1 VNAPE
6 LVVLPDSAA
15 AATRA
20 AELIT
25 DALRGAVADRGRAD
39 WATTGGSTPAGI
51 YQAMRAPGR
60 RDAIPWENVHTWW
73 GDDRFVPG
81 DHPLSNVR
89 TFDDILMDAGSWE
102 SVHSEAHRDNFRIP
116 VANLHPFRTGEA
128 LGVGQSA
135 ATCAAELAAEL
146 REAGLPEVDDWPIFD
161 LILLGLGS
169 DGHILSVFP
178 GSPAFDS
185 TRWALAIPAPT
196 HIEPHVERVTL
207 NPAVVRVARRVL
219 VVAHGA
225 EKADIIGRTFGPDPD
240 PDPVALPARLTL
252 REGSTWVLDEAAAA
266 QLQR

>member
-1 VNAPE
+1 MSAPE
-6 LVVLPDSAA
+6 ILVVPDAETAATSAA
-15 AATRA
+15 ETIA
-20 AELIT
+20 
-25 DALRGAVADRGRAD
+25 DALRSAVAERGRAD

-51 YQAMRAPGR
+51 YQAMLSPRL
-60 RDAIPWENVHTWW
+60 RDVIPWEVIHTWW

-89 TFDDILMDAGSWE
+89 PFDDILLEAGGWE
-102 SVHSEAHRDNFRIP
+102 SVHSDDHRNRVRIP
-116 VANLHPFRTGEA
+116 IANIHPFRTGEA
-128 LGVGQSA
+128 LGVGQEA

-146 REAGLPEVDDWPIFD
+146 REAGLPEVDGWPAFD

-178 GSPAFDS
+178 GSAAFDS

-207 NPAVVRVARRVL
+207 NPAVVRVARRIV

-225 EKADIIGRTFGPDPD
+225 GKAEVIGRIFGPDGD
-240 PDPVALPARLTL
+240 PNALPAKLAL
-252 REGSTWVLDEAAAA
+252 RDGSTWILDEAAAA
-266 QLQR
+266 HLRR

>member
-1 VNAPE
+1 MSAPE
-6 LVVLPDSAA
+6 IVVVPDAA
-15 AATRA
+15 AAARRA
-20 AELIT
+20 ADLIA

-51 YQAMRAPGR
+51 YQAMRAPEQ
-60 RDAIPWENVHTWW
+60 RDAIPWEHVHTWW

-102 SVHSEAHRDNFRIP
+102 SVHSEAHRDNVRIP
-116 VANLHPFRTGEA
+116 VGNLHPFRTGEA

-146 REAGLPEVDDWPIFD
+146 REAELPEVDDWPVFD

-178 GSPAFDS
+178 GSPAFES

-225 EKADIIGRTFGPDPD
+225 AKADIIARSFGPDPD
-240 PDPVALPARLTL
+240 PIALPAQLTL

-266 QLQR
+266 QLRR

>member
-1 VNAPE
+1 MSGPE
-6 LVVLPDSAA
+6 VVVVPDAGA
-15 AATRA
+15 AATSA
-20 AELIT
+20 AEAIA
-25 DALRGAVADRGRAD
+25 DALRNAVADRGRAD
-39 WATTGGSTPAGI
+39 WATTGGSTPVGI
-51 YQAMRAPGR
+51 YQAMLDPRL
-60 RDAIPWENVHTWW
+60 RDAIPWEDTHTWW

-89 TFDDILMDAGSWE
+89 PFDDILLEAGSWE
-102 SVHSEAHRDNFRIP
+102 SVHSDAHRGRTRIP

-128 LGVGQSA
+128 LGVGQEA

-146 REAGLPEVDDWPIFD
+146 REAGLPEVDGWPVFD
-161 LILLGLGS
+161 LVLLGLGS

-225 EKADIIGRTFGPDPD
+225 GKTEVIARIFGPDGD
-240 PDPVALPARLTL
+240 PTALPAKLAL
-252 REGSTWVLDEAAAA
+252 RDGSTWILDEAAAA
-266 QLQR
+266 RLPR

>member
-1 VNAPE
+1 MSGPE
-6 LVVLPDSAA
+6 VVVVPDAGA
-15 AATRA
+15 AATSA
-20 AELIT
+20 AEAIT
-25 DALRGAVADRGRAD
+25 DTLRSAVADRGRAD
-39 WATTGGSTPAGI
+39 WATTGGSTPVGI
-51 YQAMRAPGR
+51 YQAMLDPRL
-60 RDAIPWENVHTWW
+60 RDTIPWEDTHTWW

-89 TFDDILMDAGSWE
+89 PFDDILLEAGGWE
-102 SVHSEAHRDNFRIP
+102 SVHSDDHRGRIRIR

-128 LGVGQSA
+128 LGVGQEA

-146 REAGLPEVDDWPIFD
+146 REAGLPEVDGWPVFD
-161 LILLGLGS
+161 LVLLGLGS

-178 GSPAFDS
+178 GSAALDS

-225 EKADIIGRTFGPDPD
+225 GKAEVLARIFGPDGD
-240 PDPVALPARLTL
+240 PSALPAKLAL
-252 REGSTWVLDEAAAA
+252 RDGSTWILDEAAAA
-266 QLQR
+266 RLPR